1 MKTILLI
8 FAGGGVGSLLR
19 FGVHQL
25 ISRFYHQSFPLGT
38 WVANVLACLLLGFVI
53 GLADHKQWLSA
64 EGRLFMT
71 VGVCGGFSTFS
82 TFSYELLSLTQNG
95 QQTTA
100 IIYTL
105 LSIVCCLLAT
115 YLGFYLAIT
124 R

>member
-82 TFSYELLSLTQNG
+82 TFSYELLSLTQNR